1 MTKREIAKNK
11 RQKFK
16 AKEAYVAEELDRYI
30 SNLEEEPSEK
40 QLEDMIGQIILN
52 MNVNDE
58 MSFVLSN
65 AKANGPKFNDDGDLF
80 HFKDGDL
87 HKEDGPAVIY
97 YDDKGNVLD
106 KEYWL
111 NGEKIECAS
120 DKEYKKLVS
129 LKTYW

>member
-1 MTKREIAKNK
+1 MTKREIAKIK

-16 AKEAYVAEELDRYI
+16 AKEAMLLKNLTTI
-30 SNLEEEPSEK
+30 SNMEDGLSEK
-40 QLEDMIGQIILN
+40 QVEDIVNNILLN
-52 MNVNDE
+52 MNINDE
-58 MSFVLSN
+58 MNFLLSN
-65 AKANGPKFNDDGDLF
+65 AKADGPKFNDDGDLY
-80 HFKDGDL
+80 HFKDGNL
-87 HKEDGPAVIY
+87 HKEDGPAVIF
-97 YDDKGNVLD
+97 YDDKGNVVD